1 MEASFKLD
9 EGYSEDTRSQE
20 ESDSQMVVEER
31 AGDMMAMPMPLVH
44 SLPDFVLALSEAERL
59 EYAYHVMRTLR
70 TSSIATIVERLRP
83 FLHIDPVGKLPPE
96 ITSEIFSYLAPAM
109 LLEASKVSRAWR
121 ESTLDSRLWKQKF
134 MAEGWSLNMN
144 EIRRYERGEPQQ
156 GTPRKTRSQGSENPA
171 GHQNKKKRAR
181 NNDDRDMAMIS
192 PREAPGRSMRPH
204 DTQSWN
210 DQYGKVEVDDEE
222 CGAAVNQT
230 QDAEMDDVGSQSAR
244 GTTDWVFG
252 GVESASSNLSID
264 MANFGSTP
272 QSSPIKREP
281 TFALPSASQFRKLNF
296 HQVYRQKRKLEEN
309 WAAGRYKSFQL
320 PHRDHP
326 EEAHKECVYTIQY
339 SGKYLVSGSRDK
351 TLRIWD
357 LETQRLVRKPL
368 IGHSGSV
375 LCLQFDDSE
384 KEDIIASGS
393 SDTDVILW
401 KFSTGEIIKKL
412 SKAHRESVLNLKFD
426 ERFLVT
432 CSKDKT
438 IKIWNRQELRPG
450 DKNYP
455 VRNVRG
461 GGRCPSFVLDLSSFP
476 TPSAMQEALNA
487 KQMEPIAKYT
497 HIMTLD
503 SHGAAVNAI
512 YIYKEQLVSASGDR
526 TLKVFNI
533 HSGVCTAVCSGH
545 TKGIACVQYDGKRI
559 VSGSSDN
566 TIRIYDPATQAEV
579 ACLQGHSHLVRTIQ
593 VAFGDTPG
601 ENLEEEARAVDEKYF
616 EARRSGTIPT
626 SSVPSRRNRER
637 NAGSSDPKD
646 IMAYGAKL
654 PPGGGGSRWGRIVSG
669 SYDESVIIWKKAP
682 DGRWV
687 VDHKLKQAEALRAA
701 GGQIMAQSEHL
712 RLQAQQQAAAQ
723 AVHVQQQGA
732 QSAATSAATQ
742 QIGAQSQNSPAPVL
756 DQLQAHMST
765 QLNLQNGVASGIHAM
780 LQAGQHTLPA
790 TPAAQAAGNLMGNQ
804 NAASTAS
811 THIHVQTH
819 SHTHSQW
826 HFQNQ
831 PASSA
836 QQPIQ
841 NQTQPAPNSTS
852 VHVGQ
857 LPAHIQPQQ
866 LTQAL
871 QDYQS
876 QASGINH
883 HHHHHH
889 HHNTA
894 TGSSQNA
901 SASPSMQTPGQIAGT
916 GPVFLPPHPN
926 FHTQNLIQQAHAQA
940 QFQLQP
946 MIQQT
951 GHHAGVH
958 HAGGPPQSQ
967 PNARV
972 FKLQFDAR
980 RIICCSQDPKI
991 VGWDFANGN
1000 EDIIECSRF
1009 FGTPT

>member
-1 MEASFKLD
+1 
-9 EGYSEDTRSQE
+9 
-20 ESDSQMVVEER
+20 
-31 AGDMMAMPMPLVH
+31 
-44 SLPDFVLALSEAERL
+44 
-59 EYAYHVMRTLR
+59 
-70 TSSIATIVERLRP
+70 
-83 FLHIDPVGKLPPE
+83 
-96 ITSEIFSYLAPAM
+96 M

-134 MAEGWSLNMN
+134 TAEGWSLNMT
-144 EIRRYERGEPQQ
+144 EIHRYERGDQQ
-156 GTPRKTRSQGSENPA
+156 LGSSRKTRPRGSETHME
-171 GHQNKKKRAR
+171 HQNKKKRVR
-181 NNDDRDMAMIS
+181 NNDDRGFGIVS
-192 PREAPGRSMRPH
+192 PREAAGRSTRPH

-210 DQYGKVEVDDEE
+210 DQYVKVEVDDEE
-222 CGAAVNQT
+222 DGMTGNQT
-230 QDAEMDDVGSQSAR
+230 QDEEMHDVGAQPAQRSNS
-244 GTTDWVFG
+244 WIFG
-252 GVESASSNLSID
+252 GRDSTGSSMSKDIAAFSGAD
-264 MANFGSTP
+264 A
-272 QSSPIKREP
+272 QSPYQRDSGLQTSPIKREP
-281 TFALPSASQFRKLNF
+281 PFIFPSSAQFRKLNF

-309 WAAGRYKSFQL
+309 WSAGRFKSFQL

-351 TLRIWD
+351 SLRIWD

-368 IGHSGSV
+368 YGHSGSV

-401 KFSTGEIIKKL
+401 RFSTGEIIKKL

-450 DKNYP
+450 DKDYP
-455 VRNVRG
+455 IRNVRG
-461 GGRCPSFVLDLSSFP
+461 GGRCPSFVLDLSSFA
-476 TPSAMQEALNA
+476 TPSAMHDGLNA
-487 KQMEPIAKYT
+487 KQMEPIAKYS

-512 YIYKEQLVSASGDR
+512 HIYKDQLVSASGDR
-526 TLKVFNI
+526 TLKVFDI
-533 HSGVCTAVCSGH
+533 HSGLCTAVCSGH
-545 TKGIACVQYDGKRI
+545 TKGIACVQYDGNRI

-593 VAFGDTPG
+593 ASFGDTPG
-601 ENLEEEARAVDEKYF
+601 EDLEEEARAVDQKYF
-616 EARRSGTIPT
+616 EARRSGAIP
-626 SSVPSRRNRER
+626 SSSISTRRNRER
-637 NAGSSDPKD
+637 NAGSSDPKH

-669 SYDESVIIWKKAP
+669 SYDETVIIWKKAL

-687 VDHKLKQAEALRAA
+687 VDHRLKQAEALRAA
-701 GGQIMAQSEHL
+701 GGPIMAHSEHL
-712 RLQAQQQAAAQ
+712 RLQQQQAAAAQ
-723 AVHVQQQGA
+723 AVQQQLA
-732 QSAATSAATQ
+732 QQAAAAVATAAAAAAAAAASQ
-742 QIGAQSQNSPAPVL
+742 QVAPQGQNGPAPAL

-780 LQAGQHTLPA
+780 LQNGLHNLPV
-790 TPAAQAAGNLMGNQ
+790 TPAAQTAGNLIGNQ

-811 THIHVQTH
+811 TSIHIQ
-819 SHTHSQW
+819 THSQW
-826 HFQNQ
+826 HTQAQSAPQQSTQQQNQ
-831 PASSA
+831 V
-836 QQPIQ
+836 
-841 NQTQPAPNSTS
+841 QTQPSTNPTN
-852 VHVGQ
+852 VLHHTH

-866 LTQAL
+866 LNQAL
-871 QDYQS
+871 QAYQT
-876 QASGINH
+876 QATAAANNQHNAAAGALQ
-883 HHHHHH
+883 
-889 HHNTA
+889 NTA
-894 TGSSQNA
+894 TANPTHPPAQT
-901 SASPSMQTPGQIAGT
+901 SAAGI
-916 GPVFLPPHPN
+916 FLPPHPAGSN
-926 FHTQNLIQQAHAQA
+926 QTFMQQVHSHAHAQA
-940 QFQLQP
+940 QAMLQ
-946 MIQQT
+946 QATHQA
-951 GHHAGVH
+951 GGHAGNH
-958 HAGGPPQSQ
+958 AGNHAGGHAGGNAGGTAQNQ

-991 VGWDFANGN
+991 VGWDFANGD